1 MGMFRAEWLASL
13 RKSWVENIVWMF
25 SPGHAGVL
33 GNEQADRL
41 AGSAQFGGILMHDK
55 ADVVKMLWKNVC
67 SSEEQVEHHS
77 LVRMI
82 QRGVMRGSGRYS
94 TLRGKVKRT
103 HNQTATI
110 SMRTLCWLL
119 RMGTERL
126 WECPE
131 CRDVGS

>member
-1 MGMFRAEWLASL
+1 MT
-13 RKSWVENIVWMF
+13 
-25 SPGHAGVL
+25 
-33 GNEQADRL
+33 
-41 AGSAQFGGILMHDK
+41 GSAQLGGILMHDK

-82 QRGVMRGSGRYS
+82 RGVMRVSGRYS
-94 TLRGKVKRT
+94 TLIGKVRRT
-103 HNQTATI
+103 YNQTATGTI
-110 SMRTLCWLL
+110 SVRTFCWLL

-131 CRDVGS
+131 CCDVGS